1 MLFSDYKKHNFKEVN
16 PKLLWEY
23 DLSDFDYQDMRNI
36 VVQRVIERGWPD
48 DFYAI
53 LNLYGEEGVQLTDF
67 ILVGGTALALQVGH
81 RDSID
86 LDLFTKHPFDAS
98 ELDRYLSSFLK

>member
-53 LNLYGEEGVQLTDF
+53 LNLYGEEGVKGAIKKIPTLNNVDMNF
-67 ILVGGTALALQVGH
+67 VKVVFNIPLN
-81 RDSID
+81 
-86 LDLFTKHPFDAS
+86 
-98 ELDRYLSSFLK
+98 ELRCYKEKLSKEPHWNY

>member
-23 DLSDFDYQDMRNI
+23 DLSDFDYQDMRNV

-53 LNLYGEEGVQLTDF
+53 LNLYGEEGVKEAIKKIPTLNNVDMNF
-67 ILVGGTALALQVGH
+67 VKVVFNIPLN
-81 RDSID
+81 
-86 LDLFTKHPFDAS
+86 
-98 ELDRYLSSFLK
+98 ELRCYKEKLSKEPHWNY

>member
-1 MLFSDYKKHNFKEVN
+1 MLFSDYKKHNFKELN

-23 DLSDFDYQDMRNI
+23 DLSDFDYQDMRNV

-53 LNLYGEEGVQLTDF
+53 LNLYGEEGVKEAIKKIPTLNNVDMNF
-67 ILVGGTALALQVGH
+67 VKVVFNIPLNEL
-81 RDSID
+81 RCY
-86 LDLFTKHPFDAS
+86 KDA
-98 ELDRYLSSFLK
+98 